1 MMVYNTQFN
10 SILNMLDEIYI
21 IFIIVCFFIV
31 ISKLCYFWT
40 NFQNAYNTSRLNSCK
55 FGSKIP
61 ALRLNSRIN
70 KKIKKRKSDK
80 LSSLFH
86 SWLFFFNII
95 LLF

>member
-10 SILNMLDEIYI
+10 SILNMLDEIYN

-70 KKIKKRKSDK
+70 KKIKKEKVINY
-80 LSSLFH
+80 H
-86 SWLFFFNII
+86 HFFTVDYF
-95 LLF
+95 F